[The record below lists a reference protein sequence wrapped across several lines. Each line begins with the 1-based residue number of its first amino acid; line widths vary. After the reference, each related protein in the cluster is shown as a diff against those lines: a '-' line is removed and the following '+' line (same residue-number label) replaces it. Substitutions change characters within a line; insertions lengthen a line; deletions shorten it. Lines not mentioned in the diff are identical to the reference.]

1 MIFEKP
7 SRWSKIVPAVM
18 AVLIL
23 GPAACGFVE
32 KLMLFIQA
40 VRRDLIGGFTI
51 VPVVIYLIVTS
62 GMVCLLIWAIQ
73 GGMFRDVEKP
83 KFDMLERE
91 AELDRKAGRP
101 WSEAS

>member
-1 MIFEKP
+1 MKFTKP
-7 SRWSKIVPAVM
+7 TRWSPIVSLVM

-23 GPAACGFVE
+23 GPAAYGFVE
-32 KLMLFIQA
+32 KLMLFILA

-51 VPVVIYLIVTS
+51 VPVVIYLIVTA
-62 GMVCLLIWAIQ
+62 GMVCLLIWAIH

-91 AELDRKAGRP
+91 ADLDRKAGRP